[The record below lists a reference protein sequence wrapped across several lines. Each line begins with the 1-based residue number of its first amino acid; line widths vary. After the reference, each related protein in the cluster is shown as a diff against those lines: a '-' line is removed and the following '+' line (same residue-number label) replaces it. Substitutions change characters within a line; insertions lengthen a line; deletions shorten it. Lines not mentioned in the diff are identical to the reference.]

1 MEEAPLP
8 AKRARH
14 VYVPTLV
21 EKERNERYAAIRAS
35 KATALEDA
43 RRRNI
48 LQLAAMAKRDSEL
61 PELQEDLAT
70 VNYICRFSNWK
81 ETGDRDLKLI
91 TEKRKL
97 CDICFEADKD
107 ARFVTAEAAT
117 NKGED
122 HCPHAFCFRCA
133 YNHIFGATAIA
144 ARTPQYQATP
154 PARCPFCRVV
164 VVQAVKIEF
173 LADSRLASER
183 DRQSHAG
190 RDAGW
195 QLHAP
200 LVLFAYSASCI
211 RVVSS
216 SCCVFVSCP
225 RGMLV

>member
-1 MEEAPLP
+1 MLL
-8 AKRARH
+8 AKRARYVH
-14 VYVPTLV
+14 VPTPV
-21 EKERNERYAAIRAS
+21 EVRRNEHYAAIRAS

-48 LQLAAMAKRDSEL
+48 LQLAAMAKKDEEI
-61 PELQEDLAT
+61 PTLQEDLKA
-70 VNYICRFSNWK
+70 VMHKCRFSNWK

-91 TEKRKL
+91 TWKRKQ

-154 PARCPFCRVV
+154 PARCPVCRVV
-164 VVQAVKIEF
+164 VTDVVKVQF
-173 LADSRLASER
+173 LADS
-183 DRQSHAG
+183 G
-190 RDAGW
+190 
-195 QLHAP
+195 
-200 LVLFAYSASCI
+200 I
-211 RVVSS
+211 
-216 SCCVFVSCP
+216 
-225 RGMLV
+225 